1 MVWAGDDLGPMELAN
16 QDDDKEVF
24 GGGGAASDMEEKRR
38 LLAEMG
44 GSLPRSPSGREVK
57 IKITKKELEELL
69 ARVDMQGVTLE
80 HVLAQLM
87 INGTDNDRSAD
98 MQRQRS
104 WRPALKSI
112 PEVNWSSS
120 CLLDERCGYIFW
132 A

>member
-1 MVWAGDDLGPMELAN
+1 MELAN

-24 GGGGAASDMEEKRR
+24 GGGGAASDMEEKSR
-38 LLAEMG
+38 LLAEME

-87 INGTDNDRSAD
+87 INVLTMIG
-98 MQRQRS
+98 
-104 WRPALKSI
+104 RPICSGRDLGGRHSR
-112 PEVNWSSS
+112 VS
-120 CLLDERCGYIFW
+120 RR
-132 A
+132 